1 VLGAVI
7 PSIGV
12 EPPVGLVGVGIV
24 VDSGTGAV
32 LRFRFLIFLISC
44 GTHGGV
50 VTSNCCTAVTAD
62 CGNGTGGG
70 VAVGLGVTGI
80 DTTGLGAGAT
90 GFGNGFCV
98 GFGLAVTAPITVV
111 GPCCGVSNDD

>member
-80 DTTGLGAGAT
+80 DTTGLGAGGRILVPRF
-90 GFGNGFCV
+90 GFGR
-98 GFGLAVTAPITVV
+98 AVTAPITVV